1 MMLLVVLLLGIG
13 VLVVAMVVLVLLR
26 LKPLPLVEWQQDR
39 EVASQEGYQQQEVQ
53 NKKKKFIHALELVL
67 KRQKKM
73 IKEIL
78 LLSMESG
85 AIGVNRVQEQHIAPQ
100 AAKI

>member
-26 LKPLPLVEWQQDR
+26 LEPLPLVEWQQDR
-39 EVASQEGYQQQEVQ
+39 EVVSQEGSQLQEAQ
-53 NKKKKFIHALELVL
+53 NKKKKFIHAPELVL

-78 LLSMESG
+78 LLSME
-85 AIGVNRVQEQHIAPQ
+85 
-100 AAKI
+100 